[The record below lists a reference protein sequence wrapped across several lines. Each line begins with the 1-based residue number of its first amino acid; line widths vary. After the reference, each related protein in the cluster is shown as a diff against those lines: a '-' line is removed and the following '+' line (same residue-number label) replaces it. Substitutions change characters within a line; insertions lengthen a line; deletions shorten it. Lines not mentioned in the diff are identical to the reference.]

1 MGKKRMFTTEII
13 ESDAFLTMPQ
23 STQNLYFHLNMHADD
38 DGFVNNP
45 ISIMN
50 LIKSNNDDINLLI
63 AKKFVIK
70 FENKGLIVIK
80 HWRMHNYLRS
90 DRYKETNYL
99 EEKSLLS
106 LDDKGIYHFDN
117 NNKIIDCKNKSK
129 EKYKYGEY
137 QHVQLTEEQY
147 IKLEKEFGITKTKY
161 LIKYLDEYIEMK
173 GYKAKNH
180 YLAIKKWVVCA
191 LDEDEIKKQRIQKL
205 SSQNNIDI
213 VPIYDSSNNASLDKT
228 RLDEILR
235 KRNRE
240 TKE

>member
-50 LIKSNNDDINLLI
+50 LIKSNNDDMNILLQ
-63 AKKFVIK
+63 KKFVIM
-70 FENKGLIVIK
+70 FEDKGLIVIK

-99 EEKSLLS
+99 EEKAQLS
-106 LDDKGIYHFDN
+106 IDDKGIYH
-117 NNKIIDCKNKSK
+117 KSNESNIK
-129 EKYKYGEY
+129 QIKSENVKRKFGEY
-137 QHVQLTEEQY
+137 QHVQLTDEQY
-147 IKLEKEFGITKTKY
+147 TKLRNEFGIQVDS
-161 LIKYLDEYIEMK
+161 LIRYLDEYIEMK

-180 YLAIKKWVVCA
+180 YLAIKKWVVNA
-191 LDEDEIKKQRIQKL
+191 VEEESFRNQKLQRIQSQQEDEITPKYEDK
-205 SSQNNIDI
+205 NN
-213 VPIYDSSNNASLDKT
+213 PALDSE
-228 RLDEILR
+228 RLKEILK
-235 KRNRE
+235 KRSE
-240 TKE
+240 K